1 MEGTWKADDLRRA
14 FVAGARWWNFVTT
27 GFTMFASERNEAE
40 DEAERQ
46 YPNGK
51 PIYTTAEIEKAEK
64 GDPWAKLLFGILR
77 LTPRPPDRASGPD
90 NSEHSPETRPA
101 GDD

>member
-14 FVAGARWWNFVTT
+14 FVAGAKWWNFTTT

-40 DEAERQ
+40 DEAERK

-51 PIYTTAEIEKAEK
+51 PIYTTEEIEE
-64 GDPWAKLLFGILR
+64 
-77 LTPRPPDRASGPD
+77 
-90 NSEHSPETRPA
+90 
-101 GDD
+101 